1 MDARR
6 GQAHGR
12 KGGRIVEG
20 LAFRDYHPNPVSS
33 TSVMLNVTDQVFTA
47 ARSILNNLLDASIDN
62 NNWVNYVLALP
73 ILLLKR
79 MNAQVFNKDI
89 QHLQTAYKALGE
101 VLSAYGDAIR
111 ASDIFWGYQ
120 NAVKEE
126 GE

>member
-1 MDARR
+1 
-6 GQAHGR
+6 
-12 KGGRIVEG
+12 
-20 LAFRDYHPNPVSS
+20 
-33 TSVMLNVTDQVFTA
+33 MLNVTDQVFTA

-62 NNWVNYVLALP
+62 NNWVNYVLASP

-79 MNAQVFNKDI
+79 MDAQVFNKDI

-101 VLSAYGDAIR
+101 VLNAYGDAIR
-111 ASDIFWGYQ
+111 ASDIFWGKQ